1 MATMSKAKIADAAA
15 AAYFEGLDRVDDLEV
30 RGRQVVSD
38 IERAVR
44 ARAEAEA
51 EIERAVV
58 QARAEGATWV
68 EIATALGVSH
78 QAAMKRFRDRV
89 EAGSRRVS

>member
-1 MATMSKAKIADAAA
+1 MSRAKVAETEA
-15 AAYFEGLDRVDDLEV
+15 AAYFEGLDQVDGLEI

-58 QARAEGATWV
+58 RARGEGATWV

-89 EAGSRRVS
+89 EASRRVS